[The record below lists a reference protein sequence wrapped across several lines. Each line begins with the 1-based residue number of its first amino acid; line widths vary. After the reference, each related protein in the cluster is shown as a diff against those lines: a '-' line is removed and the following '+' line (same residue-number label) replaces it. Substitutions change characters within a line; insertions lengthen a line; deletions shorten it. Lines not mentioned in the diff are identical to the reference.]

1 VFDTLTTAAL
11 ADELS
16 RRLAGGHIQKVLQL
30 DAESIGFEV
39 YAEHQRQFL
48 IASASGRH
56 PRLYLSSTRLS
67 ADPSRVSPMLLL
79 LRKYARGGQIVSIQ
93 QPALERIIRLS
104 IAKRFFMDKNRQ
116 PVEEAESDID
126 EGEIVSVDLVAEI
139 MGRRSNLILVDDSG
153 KMLDAIKRVTPD
165 MSRVRP
171 ILPGRPYVVPPP
183 QTKLDPRTLTSRQI
197 AELVAS
203 DERDRDI
210 ATLLVN
216 HLAGFSPQM
225 AREVVFR
232 ATHDVQFRLDTGT
245 SPDAELALNLD
256 VAIKSLLAP
265 LTSGE
270 WQPSIYREDERI
282 VAYGATRLEQ
292 FAEECEEEALDS
304 ISRAI
309 ELAATEESDAAP
321 VRHAQRRAR
330 LVAEIEQAVERA
342 ATRLYSIEQEQ
353 ERAKQVERWR
363 QQGESIYA
371 HIHEIARGQTELNA
385 DGLTTTLDPTLTP
398 SENAQAY
405 FERYRKAQSA
415 TDNLP
420 ELADAARTELNYLQ
434 QLQTLAD
441 LAEGF
446 DAIEAVRHEWEEW
459 RRPEPDQRGGRG
471 PKRPK
476 RRQPVAY
483 RTRRGDT
490 IYTGQNGPENDT
502 VTFDIAGP
510 DDDWLH
516 ARGVPG
522 GHIIVRWAGDEDD
535 AILEQAASLAAW
547 YSAGR
552 TSTSVE
558 VDATKRRYVR
568 KIKGTG
574 PGMVTYREERTL
586 RVPPRSPEDL
596 GLKPPSSSS

>member
-1 VFDTLTTAAL
+1 VFDTLTTSAL

-16 RRLAGGHIQKVLQL
+16 RRLIGGHIQKVLQL
-30 DAESIGFEV
+30 DADSIGLEV

-48 IASASGRH
+48 VASASGRH
-56 PRLYLSSTRLS
+56 PRLYLSSARLS
-67 ADPSRVSPMLLL
+67 ADPSRVTPLLLL
-79 LRKYARGGQIVSIQ
+79 LRKYARGGEIVSIQ
-93 QPALERIIRLS
+93 QPPLERIIRLS

-116 PVEEAESDID
+116 PVEDVEDETD
-126 EGEIVSVDLVAEI
+126 EGEIVYVDLIAEI
-139 MGRRSNLILVDDSG
+139 MGRRSNLILVDESG

-171 ILPGRPYVVPPP
+171 ILPGHPYVAPPP
-183 QTKLDPRTLTSRQI
+183 QTKLDPRTVSSRQI

-203 DERDRDI
+203 DERERDL

-216 HLAGFSPQM
+216 HLTGFSPQM
-225 AREVVFR
+225 AREAVFR
-232 ATHDVQFRLDTGT
+232 ASHDIQFRLDTGS
-245 SPDAELALNLD
+245 SPDNEMALKLD

-270 WQPSIYREDERI
+270 WQPSIYREDERV

-292 FAEECEEEALDS
+292 FAEECEEETLDS
-304 ISRAI
+304 ISRVI
-309 ELAATEESDAAP
+309 ELAASEETEAAP

-330 LVAEIEQAVERA
+330 LVAEIGQAVERA

-353 ERAKQVERWR
+353 ERAKQVETWR
-363 QQGESIYA
+363 MQGEAIYA
-371 HIHEIARGQTELNA
+371 HIHEITRGQRVLKV
-385 DGLTTTLDPTLTP
+385 DGREIALDPTLSP

-415 TDNLP
+415 TANLP
-420 ELADAARTELNYLQ
+420 ELANAARTELSYLQ

-441 LAEGF
+441 LTEGI
-446 DAIEAVRHEWEEW
+446 DAIEAARYEWEEW
-459 RRPEPDQRGGRG
+459 RRPAPDQRGRRG

-476 RRQPVAY
+476 RRQPIAY
-483 RTRRGDT
+483 QTRRGDL
-490 IYTGQNGPENDT
+490 IYTGQNGAENDA
-502 VTFDIAGP
+502 VTFGIAGP

-522 GHIIVRWAGDEDD
+522 GHIIVRWAGDEDE

-574 PGMVTYREERTL
+574 PGMVTYRQERTL
-586 RVPPRSPEDL
+586 RVPPRGPNEL
-596 GLKPPSSSS
+596 GLELANKR